1 MSRRIAVLTTGAL
14 LLLLLGLVGTTLP
27 VPYVAQV
34 PGPTYNTLADI
45 DGEPII
51 TVEGREPND
60 VDGNLNLTTVG
71 VGRGGLSL
79 VQAVRGWFAG
89 VSPPLSGS
97 RRSGS
102 RSGSPKPKGGG
113 TSLMRPR

>member
-14 LLLLLGLVGTTLP
+14 LLLVFGVLGTTLP

-34 PGPTYNTLADI
+34 PGPTFNTLGDI

-51 TVEGREPND
+51 VVEGREPND

-71 VGRGGLSL
+71 AATCSSMG
-79 VQAVRGWFAG
+79 AT
-89 VSPPLSGS
+89 SPS
-97 RRSGS
+97 
-102 RSGSPKPKGGG
+102 SPR
-113 TSLMRPR
+113 T